1 MYLSLSTY
9 RYRYILRKTLFL
21 WREQIQEFYRSVQQ
35 KQVLSSLTFLLA
47 LKAWIRTG
55 HCGCPGPWVK
65 RDFHECPPP
74 SPDSSDAEQ
83 GPRLSRGAR
92 KGWWWGWLYSEQ
104 QQKLYH
110 FRPDTATVHAQVD
123 RHKDLRLRSASF
135 ACADDS
141 QADAQA
147 QRY

>member
-1 MYLSLSTY
+1 MPNKD
-9 RYRYILRKTLFL
+9 R
-21 WREQIQEFYRSVQQ
+21 
-35 KQVLSSLTFLLA
+35 
-47 LKAWIRTG
+47 G
-55 HCGCPGPWVK
+55 
-65 RDFHECPPP
+65 FHEAPEK
-74 SPDSSDAEQ
+74 AGGE
-83 GPRLSRGAR
+83 
-92 KGWWWGWLYSEQ
+92 GWLYSEQ
-104 QQKLYH
+104 QKKLCH

>member
-1 MYLSLSTY
+1 M
-9 RYRYILRKTLFL
+9 
-21 WREQIQEFYRSVQQ
+21 SV
-35 KQVLSSLTFLLA
+35 
-47 LKAWIRTG
+47 
-55 HCGCPGPWVK
+55 
-65 RDFHECPPP
+65 PP

-92 KGWWWGWLYSEQ
+92 KGWWWGWLHSEQ
-104 QQKLYH
+104 QQKLCH

-123 RHKDLRLRSASF
+123 RHKDLRLRSASL

-147 QRY
+147 QRYWGLADDAGDGLETLPPLVR